1 MDYLF
6 LSYQVD
12 KNFSVN
18 EREIKVLLKFSA
30 LEKSYLRD
38 RSTSIDD
45 DARLELDISYDINM
59 LY

>member
-1 MDYLF
+1 
-6 LSYQVD
+6 VD

-59 LY
+59 LS

>member
-12 KNFSVN
+12 RNFSLN

-30 LEKSYLRD
+30 LEKSYLRE
-38 RSTSIDD
+38 RSNGIED

-59 LY
+59 LS